1 MYPTEIGEGGRTYP
15 SEKLRVSRIENLGCP
30 KFIPG
35 PLAAAKFQVVG
46 GCVDIKKNHKPY
58 NPCYFFIVYVIILI
72 IHQAVHVCLSFNYIF
87 LATLEHII

>member
-46 GCVDIKKNHKPY
+46 GCVDIKKKSQTLQPLL
-58 NPCYFFIVYVIILI
+58 FFLLFM
-72 IHQAVHVCLSFNYIF
+72 LSF
-87 LATLEHII
+87 